1 VEAINGAN
9 CIYICSK
16 TLFPPSSLSLSP
28 SLPFSLSSSSSMVRT
43 RTAAKPA
50 ATTDSEPQNDDNL
63 EVISIGSLY
72 NGPWDKKYWSS
83 SRV

>member
-1 VEAINGAN
+1 
-9 CIYICSK
+9 
-16 TLFPPSSLSLSP
+16 
-28 SLPFSLSSSSSMVRT
+28 MVRT

-50 ATTDSEPQNDDNL
+50 ATTDSEPPNDDNL